1 MFKGLH
7 AHQIRK
13 VCCLI
18 SLLLAP
24 VLCQAQKA
32 KVFAEELFHFHGRSE
47 GDLHKQYIRLGEY
60 LQFVDGIEPN
70 DTKRDRLK
78 NAALENYTARSDEFK
93 KACTDLIAHLEN
105 WRNDEGIE
113 LQEVIAYEGEDGSQ
127 WVAWVLQGA
136 LSQQTERFYFQLI
149 PVPNGWRLADGFYI
163 GGRPN

>member
-1 MFKGLH
+1 MSKRLH
-7 AHQIRK
+7 AYQIRK

-18 SLLLAP
+18 SLLLAS

-47 GDLHKQYIRLGEY
+47 DDLHKQYIRLGEY
-60 LQFVDGIEPN
+60 LHFVDDIEPN
-70 DTKRDRLK
+70 DTRRDHLK
-78 NAALENYTARSDEFK
+78 NAALDNYAARSEEFK
-93 KACTDLIAHLEN
+93 KACIDLIAHLEN
-105 WRNDEGIE
+105 WRNDENIE
-113 LQEVIAYEGEDGSQ
+113 LQEVIEYKEEDGSQ

-136 LSQQTERFYFQLI
+136 LSEQTERFYFQLI

>member
-1 MFKGLH
+1 MSKRLH
-7 AHQIRK
+7 AYQIRK

-24 VLCQAQKA
+24 LLSQAQA

-47 GDLHKQYIRLGEY
+47 DDLHKQYIRLGEY

-78 NAALENYTARSDEFK
+78 KAALANYAARSKEFK
-93 KACTDLIAHLEN
+93 KACSDLIAHLEN
-105 WRNDEGIE
+105 WRNDEHIE
-113 LQEVIAYEGEDGSQ
+113 LQEVIAYEEEDGSQ

-136 LSQQTERFYFQLI
+136 LSEQTERFYFQLI